1 MRERKF
7 DKDKQTSFAKNHSV
21 LGSNCLLSD
30 IDAVQ
35 SMENEFYNEYWY
47 ENGKPI
53 LKRLIEVKYKPTEYI
68 KRQIKRIDILN
79 AQTQMFSYLIY
90 EINQFRKSQNLPLAE
105 FYYIIQTNGEMPY
118 YVYNV
123 VGINNELKFEYLA
136 KVNSLLDYKNLLH
149 Y

>member
-7 DKDKQTSFAKNHSV
+7 EIDKQTSFAKNHSV

-35 SMENEFYNEYWY
+35 STENEFYNEYWY

-68 KRQIKRIDILN
+68 KRQIKRIDRLN

-90 EINQFRKSQNLPLAE
+90 EINQFRKFQNLPLAE

-123 VGINNELKFEYLA
+123 VGINSKLKFEFIG
-136 KVNSLLDYKNLLH
+136 KVKSIIDYKELFI

>member
-35 SMENEFYNEYWY
+35 STENEFYNEYWY

-105 FYYIIQTNGEMPY
+105 FYYIIQTDGDFPY
-118 YVYNV
+118 YVFNV
-123 VGINNELKFEYLA
+123 TGINSELKFEYIG
-136 KVNSLLDYKNLLH
+136 KVKNILDYKILFI